1 VLAHRAE
8 YRGGLPALSAK
19 LLDPR
24 LADACRSATAASG
37 AWACVRPDAAQDA
50 KLEPRDAGA
59 GKSAGREPD
68 DLERNA
74 PVLPGRQPKRLAR
87 PALLEPYTQDAGQS
101 AARSCAAEV
110 LAAREHSVS
119 LALPSWLH
127 VVKLKP
133 RLEAT
138 VPRASAL
145 PLPVLLKARL
155 VSRPQARAVWALPR
169 SEELLEL

>member
-1 VLAHRAE
+1 VLALRDE
-8 YRGGLPALSAK
+8 CLGGSPALAAK

-37 AWACVRPDAAQDA
+37 AWACARPDAAQDA
-50 KLEPRDAGA
+50 RLERRDAVA

-68 DLERNA
+68 DQERNA

-87 PALLEPYTQDAGQS
+87 PALSEPYTQDAGLS

-119 LALPSWLH
+119 LALPSRSP
-127 VVKLKP
+127 VP
-133 RLEAT
+133 QFEAT
-138 VPRASAL
+138 VLRSSAL
-145 PLPVLLKARL
+145 PPLVPLKARL
-155 VSRPQARAVWALPR
+155 VSWP
-169 SEELLEL
+169 

>member
-1 VLAHRAE
+1 MER
-8 YRGGLPALSAK
+8 
-19 LLDPR
+19 
-24 LADACRSATAASG
+24 
-37 AWACVRPDAAQDA
+37 
-50 KLEPRDAGA
+50 RDADA

-68 DLERNA
+68 DQERNA

-87 PALLEPYTQDAGQS
+87 PALSEPYTQDAGQS

-119 LALPSWLH
+119 LALPSRLP
-127 VVKLKP
+127 VVKLEP

-145 PLPVLLKARL
+145 PLLVLLKARL

-169 SEELLEL
+169 AEELLEL